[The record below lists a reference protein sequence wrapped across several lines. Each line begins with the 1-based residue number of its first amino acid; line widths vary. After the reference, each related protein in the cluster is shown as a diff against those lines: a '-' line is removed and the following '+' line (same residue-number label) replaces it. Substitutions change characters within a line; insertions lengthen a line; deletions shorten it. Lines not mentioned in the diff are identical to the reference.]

1 MEERLSMYPI
11 CHYQLPKENAM
22 DLVIDKL
29 GRVVIPKKVREH
41 LHLHAGS
48 RMRLREEADGV
59 YLEALREDPPLEE
72 CAGVMIIAK
81 NSQHQPLT
89 ADEVANALICERDS
103 RLLIAL

>member
-1 MEERLSMYPI
+1 MYPI

-29 GRVVIPKKVREH
+29 GRVMIPKKVREH

-59 YLEALREDPPLEE
+59 YLEALREDPAPEE
-72 CAGVMIIAK
+72 RGGVMIIAK
-81 NSQHQPLT
+81 NSQQHPLT
-89 ADEVANALICERDS
+89 ADEVTNVLVRERDC
-103 RLLIAL
+103 RLLIAH

>member
-1 MEERLSMYPI
+1 MYPN
-11 CHYQLPKENAM
+11 CHYQLPKEKDM

-29 GRVVIPKKVREH
+29 GRVVIPKKVRG
-41 LHLHAGS
+41 HLHASS

-59 YLEALREDPPLEE
+59 YLEALREDPAPEE

-81 NSQHQPLT
+81 NSQQQPLT